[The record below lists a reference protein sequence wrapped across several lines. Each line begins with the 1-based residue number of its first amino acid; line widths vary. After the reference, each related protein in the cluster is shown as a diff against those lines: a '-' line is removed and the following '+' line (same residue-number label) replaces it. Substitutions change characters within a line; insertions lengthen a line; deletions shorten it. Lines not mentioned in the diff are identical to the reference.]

1 MNNHSMEIYKGI
13 IQSYADLSLLALYTL
28 QELLEGEIK
37 MRQESFVKVADKSAD
52 EEIVGK
58 GIEKKSHLSLVKG

>member
-1 MNNHSMEIYKGI
+1 MNNDSMEIYKGI

-37 MRQESFVKVADKSAD
+37 MRQQSFNIVVASVSD
-52 EEIVGK
+52 EQVVGN